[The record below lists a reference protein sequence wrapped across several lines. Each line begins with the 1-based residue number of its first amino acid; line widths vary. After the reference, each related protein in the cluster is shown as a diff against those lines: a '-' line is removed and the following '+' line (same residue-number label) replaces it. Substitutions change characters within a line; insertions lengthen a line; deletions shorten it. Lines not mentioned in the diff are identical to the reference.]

1 MERGDRDPYRL
12 LQSHLPSGESL
23 GKQERRGRD
32 RGMLVMSHREA
43 TQISIQSPSMREFGM
58 N

>member
-1 MERGDRDPYRL
+1 MERGDRDLYRL

-23 GKQERRGRD
+23 GKQERQGRD
-32 RGMLVMSHREA
+32 REMLVMTHRKE